1 MDMATLQTIQ
11 SVYWPVYVCA
21 CALAVIVGLGGNR
34 PGLLKCTTLLIAG
47 SVAMSLYE
55 LWHPFTPWWGM
66 LAIDIPI
73 FGLVTAPP
81 RYRVQAY
88 LAGIIFT
95 QILMHVL
102 WGFTADIAG
111 AGPLHWF
118 GNTMAGF
125 GKCAVLLLW
134 SGGERVE
141 MAFSAFGRAV
151 ADLVQRSPK
160 TVLR

>member
-1 MDMATLQTIQ
+1 MDMATLQAIQ
-11 SVYWPVYVCA
+11 SVYWPVYVCV
-21 CALAVIVGLGGNR
+21 CALAIGVGLSRNR
-34 PGLLKCTTLLIAG
+34 PGLFKCTALLIAG

-55 LWHPFTPWWGM
+55 LWHPYSPWWAM

-102 WGFTADIAG
+102 WGFTADIHG
-111 AGPLHWF
+111 SGPLHWF
-118 GNTMAGF
+118 GNILAGF
-125 GKCAVLLLW
+125 GKCAVLLFW
-134 SGGERVE
+134 TGGERVE
-141 MAFSAFGRAV
+141 MAVGAFGRAV
-151 ADLVQRSPK
+151 AGLVQRPPK
-160 TVLR
+160 AVL